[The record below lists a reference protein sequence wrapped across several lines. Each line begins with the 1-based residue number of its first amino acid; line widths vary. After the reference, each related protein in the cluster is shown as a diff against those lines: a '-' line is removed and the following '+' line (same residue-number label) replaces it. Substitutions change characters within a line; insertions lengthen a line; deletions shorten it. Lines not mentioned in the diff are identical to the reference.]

1 MGIFNNFIDKKINKA
16 INELTSRKTFEP
28 TNKNSKKQNFFIK
41 AIGLINNAP
50 IGRDTLAA
58 PEYNFDEIRRA
69 IETDSYIKITLD
81 KHSRLIYKAGYY
93 MKSENEEALNYLKT
107 RFRLM
112 SYMTGKPIDI
122 LYQEIADDIVKYSNV
137 ILVKKRERQ
146 SLNGVRA
153 NGLFG
158 QDPIVGYFRIDPS
171 TVYISRDDY
180 GNITKYVQKVDSG
193 KEKTYKKEDIIH
205 IYMDKESSNSFGTP
219 KVVAALEDVRLLRK
233 LEGYALAIV
242 YRFAM
247 PLYHF
252 KVGKTEQGFQA
263 TDKEIDD
270 TKYEIEHMSL
280 DGAFVTNEKTEI
292 SVIGSDN
299 NALNLTGYLT
309 YFENRVFSALDSS
322 ASMMGRGGAKQDAD
336 SMEAQSHDYVKYV
349 QKVISI
355 FIENMILNELL
366 LEGGFNPILND
377 NDIVQYVFNEINL
390 DTKIKVENHEML
402 KYQSN
407 LQGLSETRRNI
418 GYKETV
424 DEEDL
429 YKNKIEVPAELKI
442 TQFTAECQADA
453 SIKVAKATPNVSSG
467 NSSNSNTSKNSG
479 SKSKTG
485 TLSNGKKSSHS
496 PNKDVSTRNRPVNQN
511 GVTSAKVKENLN
523 ETYDLNTFNFNEK
536 VIRNK
541 LTHKKEYK
549 NFYDKYEIFKD
560 NVMQT
565 DSDIDYLIAVTKDSM
580 NVELRE
586 LIKKASK
593 EGVNLSL
600 KDVAK
605 INKDINIDE
614 LSVTTI
620 SLNVFYEKVN
630 EDLKNIFSDIKQRL
644 DSNKSNK
651 IAEEVFNALEYRF
664 RYLIEYILPKA
675 KWYSYLIIGK
685 AAGVKLADVNFNGSK
700 DEELYDNLVKLNA
713 FSLDMIPSFHPF
725 CDCTLKLKK
734 NEV

>member
-1 MGIFNNFIDKKINKA
+1 MGLINNFIEKRVNKA
-16 INELTSRKTFEP
+16 ISELTMRKNFEP
-28 TNKNSKKQNFFIK
+28 TNKTAKKNNFFIK
-41 AIGLINNAP
+41 AIGLINNSP

-58 PEYNFDEIRRA
+58 PEYNFEEIRRA

-93 MKSENEEALNYLKT
+93 LKGENEEAVNYLKT

-112 SYMTGKPIDI
+112 SYTTGKPIDI
-122 LYQEIADDIVKYSNV
+122 LYQEIADDIVKYSNA
-137 ILVKKRERQ
+137 ILVKKRDKQ
-146 SLNGVRA
+146 NLNKIKA
-153 NGLFG
+153 TGLFG
-158 QDPIVGYFRIDPS
+158 QDAIVGYFRIDPS
-171 TVYISRDDY
+171 TIYIARDEY
-180 GNITKYVQKVDSG
+180 GNITKYVQRIDSG

-219 KVVAALEDVRLLRK
+219 KIVAALEDVKLLRK

-247 PLYHF
+247 PLFHF

-263 TDKEIDD
+263 TQKEIDD

-292 SVIGSDN
+292 SVIGSDG
-299 NALNLTGYLT
+299 NALNLNGYLT

-349 QKVISI
+349 QKIISI

-377 NDIVQYVFNEINL
+377 NDIVQYIFNEINL

-407 LQGLSETRRNI
+407 VQGLSETRRNI
-418 GYKETV
+418 GYKEEV
-424 DEEDL
+424 NEEEL
-429 YKNKIEVPAELKI
+429 YKNKIEVPAQLKI

-453 SIKVAKATPNVSSG
+453 SIRVAKATPDTTSTS
-467 NSSNSNTSKNSG
+467 SNTSKNSG

-485 TLSNGKKSSHS
+485 TLSNGKKASQS
-496 PNKDVSTRNRPVNQN
+496 PNKDVSTRNNPINQN
-511 GVTSAKVKENLN
+511 GTTSVKIKENYEISL
-523 ETYDLNTFNFNEK
+523 NEK

-541 LTHKKEYK
+541 IKHKNTYSDFYNKFYK
-549 NFYDKYEIFKD
+549 FKD
-560 NVMQT
+560 NLINT
-565 DSDIDYLIAVTKDSM
+565 DSDIDYLIAITKESLNM
-580 NVELRE
+580 EIKN
-586 LIKKASK
+586 LINKSSNEGK
-593 EGVNLSL
+593 EQAL
-600 KDVAK
+600 
-605 INKDINIDE
+605 KDINKIYKNKNLNE
-614 LSVTTI
+614 VSVI
-620 SLNVFYEKVN
+620 NIPLEIFYEKSN
-630 EDLKNIFSDIKQRL
+630 ITIKNIFSDIKQRL
-644 DSNKSNK
+644 DGNREKENVEK
-651 IAEEVFNALEYRF
+651 IFNALEYRF

-675 KWYSYLIIGK
+675 KWYSYIKICN
-685 AAGVKLADVNFNGSK
+685 AAKIKKVKVNFGNSNDSEK
-700 DEELYDNLVKLNA
+700 HNEIINTNA
-713 FSLDMIPSFHPF
+713 FSLDMIPAYHPF
-725 CDCTLKLKK
+725 CDCKLKLEK

>member
-1 MGIFNNFIDKKINKA
+1 MGLINNFIEKRVNKA
-16 INELTSRKTFEP
+16 INELTMRNNFEP
-28 TNKNSKKQNFFIK
+28 TNKSAKKKNFFIK
-41 AIGLINNAP
+41 AIGLINNSP
-50 IGRDTLAA
+50 IGRDTLVA
-58 PEYNFDEIRRA
+58 PEYNFEEIRRA

-93 MKSENEEALNYLKT
+93 LKSENEEAIKYLKT

-112 SYMTGKPIDI
+112 SYTTGKPIDI
-122 LYQEIADDIVKYSNV
+122 LYQEIADDIVKYSNA
-137 ILVKKRERQ
+137 ILIKKRDKQ
-146 SLNGVRA
+146 NLNGIKA
-153 NGLFG
+153 TGLFG
-158 QDPIVGYFRIDPS
+158 QDAIVGYFRIDPS
-171 TVYISRDDY
+171 TVYIVRDEY
-180 GNITKYVQKVDSG
+180 GNITKYIQKIDSG
-193 KEKTYKKEDIIH
+193 KEKTYKKEDVIH

-219 KVVAALEDVRLLRK
+219 KVVAALEDVKLLRK

-247 PLYHF
+247 PLLHF

-263 TDKEIDD
+263 TQKEIDD

-292 SVIGSDN
+292 NIIGSDG
-299 NALNLTGYLT
+299 NALNLNGYLT

-366 LEGGFNPILND
+366 LEGGFNPIFND

-418 GYKETV
+418 GYKEEV

-453 SIKVAKATPNVSSG
+453 SIRVAKATPNTTGTSS
-467 NSSNSNTSKNSG
+467 STSKNSG

-485 TLSNGKKSSHS
+485 TLSNGKKASQA
-496 PNKDVSTRNRPVNQN
+496 PNKDVSTRNNPTNQR
-511 GVTSAKVKENLN
+511 GTTSVKIKENYEFSL
-523 ETYDLNTFNFNEK
+523 NEK

-541 LTHKKEYK
+541 IKHKNTYSDFYNGFYK
-549 NFYDKYEIFKD
+549 FRDNLIF
-560 NVMQT
+560 T
-565 DSDIDYLIAVTKDSM
+565 DSDIDYLISITKESL
-580 NVELRE
+580 NIEIKN
-586 LIKKASK
+586 LIKKSSNEGK
-593 EGVNLSL
+593 EQAL
-600 KDVAK
+600 KDIKKVYK
-605 INKDINIDE
+605 NKNLNEISVIDITLNI
-614 LSVTTI
+614 
-620 SLNVFYEKVN
+620 FYEKS
-630 EDLKNIFSDIKQRL
+630 DITIKNIFSDIKKKL
-644 DSNKSNK
+644 DGNREKENV
-651 IAEEVFNALEYRF
+651 ETVLNALEYRF

-675 KWYSYLIIGK
+675 KWYSYIKICNAAEIKKVKVDFGDSNDSENHNEII
-685 AAGVKLADVNFNGSK
+685 NT
-700 DEELYDNLVKLNA
+700 NA
-713 FSLDMIPSFHPF
+713 FSLDMIPAYHPF
-725 CDCTLKLKK
+725 CDCKLKLEK